1 MDDLIAARLQMAISL
16 GFHIVFACIGMT
28 MPWLMAA
35 AQWRWLRTREPVY
48 LQLARAWSKG
58 VAVFFAVGAVSGT
71 VLSFELGLLWPEF
84 MEHAGPIIG
93 LPFSWEGTA
102 FFVEA
107 IAIGIF
113 LYGFERVPERIHFA
127 SGVVVGLSGLASGIL
142 VVAANSW
149 MNNPRGFRW
158 ENGRAVDVDPV
169 AAMFNA
175 GWFQQSL
182 HMVLAA
188 FVSTAFA
195 VAGVHALRLLRKPDS
210 RLHRIAMRIALAM
223 GAVAALL
230 QPLSG
235 DVSAKHVAKH
245 QPVKLAALEAH
256 YHTERGASFV
266 VGGLPDD
273 AARRVRYAIEIPY
286 LLSFLAFGDPH
297 AEVMGLDRVPREDWP
312 PTVICHWAF
321 QIMIGI
327 GSALAALGGCFLGIW
342 RWRPKLLEDPRIL
355 KLIAACTPLGFLA
368 VEAGWTVTEV
378 GRQPWIIYGVLR
390 TRDAVTPM
398 PGLIWPLL
406 TMLAV
411 YLILSALIAWIMT
424 HLIRAAEATED
435 AAHG

>member
-1 MDDLIAARLQMAISL
+1 MDNLLAARSQMAISL
-16 GFHIVFACIGMT
+16 GFHIVFTCIGMT
-28 MPWLMAA
+28 MPWLMAFA
-35 AQWRWLRTREPVY
+35 EWRFMRTRDPLYRE
-48 LQLARAWSKG
+48 LAVLWSKC

-71 VLSFELGLLWPEF
+71 VLSFELGLLWPTF

-127 SGVVVGLSGLASGIL
+127 SGIVVGVSGLASGIL

-158 ENGRAVDVDPV
+158 ENGRAFDVDPV

-235 DVSAKHVAKH
+235 DISAKHVAKH
-245 QPVKLAALEAH
+245 QPAKLAAMEAH

-273 AARRVRYAIEIPY
+273 EAQRVRYAIEIPY
-286 LLSFLAFGDPH
+286 VLSFLAFGDPN

-312 PTVICHWAF
+312 PTVICHFAF
-321 QIMIGI
+321 
-327 GSALAALGGCFLGIW
+327 
-342 RWRPKLLEDPRIL
+342 
-355 KLIAACTPLGFLA
+355 
-368 VEAGWTVTEV
+368 
-378 GRQPWIIYGVLR
+378 
-390 TRDAVTPM
+390 
-398 PGLIWPLL
+398 
-406 TMLAV
+406 
-411 YLILSALIAWIMT
+411 
-424 HLIRAAEATED
+424 
-435 AAHG
+435 